1 MNALR
6 AIPGSLLVAVLVFG
20 VLPAHAQ
27 DLGKLLSGGQSVQP
41 NVLANQRGGT
51 EQSIVASQSADV
63 NGVSFGNT
71 GTNTFGSF
79 GNAQGMI
86 TAVQNTGNNVAIQT
100 EVVLNV
106 NMH

>member
-1 MNALR
+1 MSALKP
-6 AIPGSLLVAVLVFG
+6 IPGFLLVAVLVFG

-27 DLGKLLSGGQSVQP
+27 DLGKLLGDGQSVGTS
-41 NVLANQRGGT
+41 VLAGERGGT
-51 EQSIVASQSADV
+51 SQSIVASQSADV
-63 NGVSFGNT
+63 NGISIGNT
-71 GTNTFGSF
+71 GTNSFGSF